1 MPSFFDLPIENKT
14 GGLMADPMT
23 AYLENPEKRLDQTVL
38 HEMEAMFRKSVV
50 RQLMQPR
57 DLRKGKE
64 SNTLYSFPCAR
75 KARYIF
81 DGAKRAPVP
90 ARATLKF
97 LLGDLVELAVL
108 GVARL
113 AGLDIGLN
121 NEDLV
126 IQGHDGKLV
135 PVHPDGLL
143 NVGGKHYNLE
153 VKSCDSR
160 TFDRWLEQ
168 GGPSDDWGYRTQ
180 ATVEVEAWKQGS
192 WDVTA
197 TCFVAVSTG
206 TRQGSIAEWI
216 IPQEPALLDVWHE
229 RRRLRQQPELPPVP
243 FLPVPEI
250 EFVKGKALDA
260 DTLAA
265 ALFHG
270 EPQPRKD
277 KHDRIHGWDVPTG
290 RQLVGTV
297 CSYCDFLSLCHPRA
311 QMEMVSG
318 KPVWVIPPEPSPLF
332 SGPSKMRELPM
343 IHEQTLESGEVA

>member
-1 MPSFFDLPIENKT
+1 
-14 GGLMADPMT
+14 MADPIT
-23 AYLENPEKRLDQTVL
+23 AYLENPEKRLDQTIL

-57 DLRKGKE
+57 DLRRGKE

-81 DGAKRAPVP
+81 DGVNRAPVS

-121 NEDLV
+121 NEDLT
-126 IQGHDGKLV
+126 ITGQDGKLI

-168 GGPSDDWGYRTQ
+168 GGPSNDWGYRTQ
-180 ATVEVEAWKQGS
+180 ATVEIKAWEEAS
-192 WDVTA
+192 WDIA
-197 TCFVAVSTG
+197 GTCFVAVSTG
-206 TRQGSIAEWI
+206 TRQGSVAEWLL
-216 IPQEPALLDVWHE
+216 PFEQSLLDDWYE
-229 RRRLRQQPELPPVP
+229 RRRLRLAADVPPVP
-243 FLPVPEI
+243 FIPEAEI
-250 EFVKGKALDA
+250 EYVKGKELSAE
-260 DTLAA
+260 TLSAA
-265 ALFHG
+265 MLYG
-270 EPQPRKD
+270 EPTPRKD
-277 KHDRIHGWDVPTG
+277 KNDRIHGWDVPTG
-290 RQLVGTV
+290 RQLVPTV
-297 CSYCDFLSLCHPRA
+297 CSYCDFMKTQCYQTAML
-311 QMEMVSG
+311 EMQSG
-318 KPVWVIPPEPSPLF
+318 KPVWIVPAEESQLF
-332 SGPSKMRELPM
+332 TGPARMRE
-343 IHEQTLESGEVA
+343 

>member
-1 MPSFFDLPIENKT
+1 MPSFFDLPLENKT
-14 GGLMADPMT
+14 GGLMADPIT
-23 AYLENPEKRLDQTVL
+23 AYLENPEKRLDQTIL

-57 DLRKGKE
+57 DLRRGKE

-81 DGAKRAPVP
+81 DGVNRAPVP

-121 NEDLV
+121 NEDLT
-126 IQGHDGKLV
+126 ITGQDGKLI

-168 GGPSDDWGYRTQ
+168 GGPSNDWGYRTQ
-180 ATVEVEAWKQGS
+180 ATVEIKAWEEAS
-192 WDVTA
+192 WDIA
-197 TCFVAVSTG
+197 GTCFVAVSTG
-206 TRQGSIAEWI
+206 TRQGSVAEWLL
-216 IPQEPALLDVWHE
+216 PFEQSLLDDWHE
-229 RRRLRQQPELPPVP
+229 RRRLRLAADVPPVP
-243 FLPVPEI
+243 FIPEAEI
-250 EFVKGKALDA
+250 EYVKGKELSAE
-260 DTLAA
+260 TLSAA
-265 ALFHG
+265 MLYG
-270 EPQPRKD
+270 EPTPRKD
-277 KHDRIHGWDVPTG
+277 KNDRIHGWDVPTG
-290 RQLVGTV
+290 RQLVPTV
-297 CSYCDFLSLCHPRA
+297 CSYCDFMKTQCYQAAML
-311 QMEMVSG
+311 EMQSG
-318 KPVWVIPPEPSPLF
+318 KPVWIVPAEESQLF
-332 SGPSKMRELPM
+332 TGPARMRE
-343 IHEQTLESGEVA
+343 

>member
-1 MPSFFDLPIENKT
+1 
-14 GGLMADPMT
+14 MADPIT
-23 AYLENPEKRLDQTVL
+23 AYLENPEKRLDQTIL

-57 DLRKGKE
+57 DLRRGKE

-81 DGAKRAPVP
+81 DGVNRASVP

-121 NEDLV
+121 NEDLT
-126 IQGHDGKLV
+126 ITGQDGKLI

-168 GGPSDDWGYRTQ
+168 GGPSNDWGYRTQ
-180 ATVEVEAWKQGS
+180 ATVEIKAWEEAS
-192 WDVTA
+192 WDIA
-197 TCFVAVSTG
+197 GTCFVAVSTG
-206 TRQGSIAEWI
+206 TRQGSVAEWLL
-216 IPQEPALLDVWHE
+216 PFEQSLLDDWHE
-229 RRRLRQQPELPPVP
+229 RRRLRLAADVPPVP
-243 FLPVPEI
+243 FIPEAEI
-250 EFVKGKALDA
+250 EYVKGKELSAE
-260 DTLAA
+260 TLSAA
-265 ALFHG
+265 MLYG
-270 EPQPRKD
+270 EPMPRKD
-277 KHDRIHGWDVPTG
+277 KNDRIHGWDVPTG
-290 RQLVGTV
+290 RQLVPTV
-297 CSYCDFLSLCHPRA
+297 CSYCDFMKTQCYQTAIP
-311 QMEMVSG
+311 EMQSG
-318 KPVWVIPPEPSPLF
+318 KPVWIVPAEESQLF
-332 SGPSKMRELPM
+332 TGPARMR
-343 IHEQTLESGEVA
+343 A